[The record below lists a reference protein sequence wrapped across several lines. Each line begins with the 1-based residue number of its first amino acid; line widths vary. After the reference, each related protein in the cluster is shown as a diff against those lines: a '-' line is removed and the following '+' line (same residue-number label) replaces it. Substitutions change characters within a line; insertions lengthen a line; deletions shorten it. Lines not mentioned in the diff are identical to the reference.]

1 MNRSERLQLDS
12 NQHAF
17 SDYSQFSKLLPYQ
30 IRIMQAKVGRRGL
43 EPPEASPT
51 ILRTAP
57 LPITGLPTQKR
68 RTQDS
73 NLQVLTDQRF
83 SRPLPHH
90 PDIRRIMKMWLL
102 GFEPK
107 SSDPQSEV
115 LALVRQSQ

>member
-1 MNRSERLQLDS
+1 MTKRLQLDS

-43 EPPEASPT
+43 EPPETEANGFT
-51 ILRTAP
+51 DRTA
-57 LPITGLPTQKR
+57 TNYGVPTQKR
-68 RTQDS
+68 RVHDS
-73 NLQVLTDQRF
+73 NMQALTGQRF

-90 PDIRRIMKMWLL
+90 PDTRHNMEMWLL

-107 SSDPQSEV
+107 SSDSQSEV
-115 LALVRQSQ
+115 LTLVRQSQ